1 MKIPQLRKQPEKK
14 SCHGYSWIDEY
25 SWIHQNNC
33 LEILRDTSKLNPEVK
48 KYLEEENNFTNLIK
62 LLNERNLHIHGYT
75 IEDILV
81 SKKDTIFYICDHD
94 QNCI

>member
-1 MKIPQLRKQPEKK
+1 MEESSRLFIFSSELFSDFSTQISLYHVSSLEDIIKIFKQN
-14 SCHGYSWIDEY
+14 IL
-25 SWIHQNNC
+25 NV
-33 LEILRDTSKLNPEVK
+33 LEG
-48 KYLEEENNFTNLIK
+48 NNFTNLIK